1 MPTYFL
7 LSIRVLLSV
16 GAEFR
21 RSKPTSKKGRPFIMR
36 GQVDVKPATVF
47 FCDRRLSISDIATS
61 RQLGCREPRFRGSI
75 VYDTGLSS
83 LRVVR
88 YPPADLNCNRSAH
101 EHGKVCA
108 SMPAVSTWIAGF
120 FQAGLISETTSQLP
134 ESDRNR
140 KSPRPA
146 PRALPHTA
154 WFSLPAHLD
163 TASNTAATTG
173 ASAAAV
179 RDKLDP
185 KCAFSSVVRGAVGAA
200 QCIHAGLGSA
210 RGCAG
215 VSR

>member
-1 MPTYFL
+1 MATGGKPRQRTFRQISLDMSGSLQLAVSHLIYALRFSL
-7 LSIRVLLSV
+7 AGSGCIVCNSYRGRGTGVFESI
-16 GAEFR
+16 
-21 RSKPTSKKGRPFIMR
+21 
-36 GQVDVKPATVF
+36 
-47 FCDRRLSISDIATS
+47 
-61 RQLGCREPRFRGSI
+61 
-75 VYDTGLSS
+75 
-83 LRVVR
+83 LRMAR
-88 YPPADLNCNRSAH
+88 YPPADLNCNRSAP
-101 EHGKVCA
+101 EQGKVCA
-108 SMPAVSTWIAGF
+108 SMPAVSTWIAGL

-154 WFSLPAHLD
+154 GFSLPADLD

-185 KCAFSSVVRGAVGAA
+185 KCAFSAVVRGAVGAA
-200 QCIHAGLGSA
+200 QCIHAGLRSA